1 MLKKEKAVEEEPAE
15 KRELKKGANQG
26 VESAPER
33 GVNRGVERGVN
44 YRRPPA
50 PAKPSTEPS
59 SISGAGIQDS

>member
-1 MLKKEKAVEEEPAE
+1 MKIILQISREKILEAKIGV
-15 KRELKKGANQG
+15 NQG

-50 PAKPSTEPS
+50 PAKPSR
-59 SISGAGIQDS
+59 